1 MFDRIASECEQRAL
15 KFTLFVD
22 DIGIS
27 GGEIP
32 HEFIRSIL
40 AVIGSHGLRAH
51 KTRLWI
57 DRPAC
62 LTGAIIWRSQ
72 LRLPNRRHFA
82 IAKNRQALKSA
93 DIESKSGAKLLSTTV
108 GQCFEASQLVPNL
121 KRVAKQLRLLDPLS
135 GALAAKPSSS
145 PLPQSQPSPNASEAN
160 DYFAKML
167 YDFGPRSVA
176 GERRTTTQ
184 TSHHA
189 PLSAGAVADRFR
201 CPAGPRPGDLAA
213 AHGPS
218 AGSCVGRGRQ
228 PLGRIRSTSASVSV
242 PVGPVPGA
250 RLHDAALAT
259 CHRLP
264 RTWICPG
271 LSLSGSGSLT
281 PTTPAIGSSL
291 LAKRSRDTT
300 STTQRSRGST
310 GGASSRLSR
319 VARPFVTRSPKDT
332 NSSGEQCRNA
342 SAFFITFFS
351 TAAQVRTTGRGCSA
365 CSTADASAWRSGSMA
380 AAAASGASVAGR
392 LGCGFG
398 SGLRWRP
405 HVVAGGRQLGG
416 RSLGLQRRSSGHSGH
431 RGS

>member
-1 MFDRIASECEQRAL
+1 MVRFFQNRMMCSQDVAKILADLCTVSSRDGSARECRHLPTGSPLSELLAYWSFAPMFDRIASECEQRAL

-176 GERRTTTQ
+176 GERR
-184 TSHHA
+184 
-189 PLSAGAVADRFR
+189 
-201 CPAGPRPGDLAA
+201 
-213 AHGPS
+213 
-218 AGSCVGRGRQ
+218 
-228 PLGRIRSTSASVSV
+228 
-242 PVGPVPGA
+242 
-250 RLHDAALAT
+250 DALV
-259 CHRLP
+259 R
-264 RTWICPG
+264 W
-271 LSLSGSGSLT
+271 S
-281 PTTPAIGSSL
+281 PT
-291 LAKRSRDTT
+291 R
-300 STTQRSRGST
+300 
-310 GGASSRLSR
+310 
-319 VARPFVTRSPKDT
+319 
-332 NSSGEQCRNA
+332 
-342 SAFFITFFS
+342 
-351 TAAQVRTTGRGCSA
+351 
-365 CSTADASAWRSGSMA
+365 
-380 AAAASGASVAGR
+380 
-392 LGCGFG
+392 
-398 SGLRWRP
+398 
-405 HVVAGGRQLGG
+405 
-416 RSLGLQRRSSGHSGH
+416 
-431 RGS
+431 